1 MFIRK
6 IDKLLGPVY
15 NESYEKQSIPALR
28 LNVCVRRSG
37 VRAFMSVC
45 IWVPIL
51 TSVWG
56 VFRE

>member
-15 NESYEKQSIPALR
+15 NESHEKQSITALR

-37 VRAFMSVC
+37 VRAFIVYAPGCPS
-45 IWVPIL
+45 
-51 TSVWG
+51 
-56 VFRE
+56 